1 MDRQLMKDPKDLEE
15 ILVFSDGSLSFSGYL
30 IYMVIREENGDKTMK
45 LIRSGRKTQNSR
57 VPVSEH
63 IARTIGINVLYGILS
78 VLHFHFGDAKLRFSF
93 IGDSLCSSK
102 LYRDGCDT
110 TVKLSTNTRLQ
121 K

>member
-30 IYMVIREENGDKTMK
+30 IYMVIREDNGYKTMK
-45 LIRSGRKTQNSR
+45 LIRSGSKTQNSS

-78 VLHFHFGDAKLRFSF
+78 VLHFHFGDDTRFGGRFLNSF
-93 IGDSLCSSK
+93 REGKTNIRCN
-102 LYRDGCDT
+102 
-110 TVKLSTNTRLQ
+110 LSHIYLNR
-121 K
+121 